1 MSYSTLFA
9 TQSLLHYPESV
20 NWVNIP
26 TSMTVQDIYH
36 NSVITQVRVTPQAP
50 NSALVG
56 TK

>member
-26 TSMTVQDIYH
+26 TSMTVQGIYH